1 MINDRDKVTY
11 HLLTHVL
18 SVPRM
23 QAEIKVH
30 ELDSHVW
37 CQVWE
42 QTWDE
47 VRICCPSRLDIRDA
61 FLDEVY
67 LINK

>member
-1 MINDRDKVTY
+1 MINARDQVPY
-11 HLLTHVL
+11 HLLTYVL
-18 SVPRM
+18 SIPRM

-37 CQVWE
+37 SQVWE

-47 VRICCPSRLDIRDA
+47 VRICCRARLDIRDKL
-61 FLDEVY
+61 LDEVY
-67 LINK
+67 IINK